1 VPAISYWSRLSG
13 PERYQEKPPPSLQ
26 ALPAKTA
33 AMTAVM
39 PYVLIP
45 SARHGNFVYSGK
57 PVAL

>member
-1 VPAISYWSRLSG
+1 MSYWSRLSG
-13 PERYQEKPPPSLQ
+13 PESYQEKPPPSLQ
-26 ALPAKTA
+26 ASLAKTA

-45 SARHGNFVYSGK
+45 SARHGNFVHPGR